1 MSDPS
6 PPYPTSSSFFFFF
19 FALLGNDSS
28 KNVFAFLHFSQE
40 SIPIRSLL
48 IQRFLGSKEKTT
60 HSISTENAGRCWLFT
75 HNCNA
80 SIKRTIPV
88 LQALKWKINRS
99 GEYGTPKITCE
110 GPEIQIP
117 SQRGHCRGNEKMQKL
132 FNLQNQ
138 SLMEHHRGRQTKR
151 GSMGGKDYLM
161 SIGWC
166 ETPTHTPDRSLEKE
180 SARSHSRLQ

>member
-1 MSDPS
+1 M
-6 PPYPTSSSFFFFF
+6 
-19 FALLGNDSS
+19 
-28 KNVFAFLHFSQE
+28 
-40 SIPIRSLL
+40 
-48 IQRFLGSKEKTT
+48 EKP
-60 HSISTENAGRCWLFT
+60 GRCLLST

-80 SIKRTIPV
+80 SIKRSIPV

-99 GEYGTPKITCE
+99 GEYGTPKTTCE

-117 SQRGHCRGNEKMQKL
+117 SQKGHCRGNEKMQKL

-138 SLMEHHRGRQTKR
+138 SLMEHHRGRQTKQ

-166 ETPTHTPDRSLEKE
+166 ETPTDAPACSLAKE
-180 SARSHSRLQ
+180 SARSYSHLQ